1 MCVFWL
7 FIYVWLVGG
16 GGGGGGVVGLGKER
30 AHDSVRFF
38 EEFIWGGNGGFFRYL
53 GVPSTPEEVIEC
65 WG

>member
-7 FIYVWLVGG
+7 FIYVWLVD
-16 GGGGGGVVGLGKER
+16 GGGGGVGGLGKER

-38 EEFIWGGNGGFFRYL
+38 EEFIWGGNCCLFRYL
-53 GVPSTPEEVIEC
+53 DVTSTPEEVIEC